1 MTTNVSP
8 FSIKNNLRILFTPG
22 QGQLRAV
29 DGLRALSILIVL
41 SIHCV
46 WFLSIFDE
54 SVVELF
60 YSAPVWLNWVFN
72 GDLSLDIFFVI
83 SGFLISAI
91 LMKEYRKTA
100 SIRFGRFYQ
109 RRFMRLMPA
118 YFLAMG
124 FGFLAAPN
132 KEYVWS
138 NLIYI
143 NNLLPASTHF
153 MPWTWSLAI
162 EEQFYFLFPLLL
174 LWGMR
179 SCSPKT
185 LFWSML
191 MAFIGFV
198 VVRFLI
204 IWRYELFLP
213 ICWYEKSCEGF
224 FDIIDY
230 IYVKPWTR
238 FGSFLPGIF
247 AAYFHV
253 YHQPVM
259 ISFFQRNRVA
269 ISWLTVL
276 ALVMVAVIF
285 TIPVNNQH
293 ATFPQFWGAL
303 YYASCRH
310 LFTIA
315 ICFIMVSSLYGD
327 YGICRWI
334 SRFLSCS
341 FLYPIAQ
348 LAYSTYLFHPFV
360 IAGIYAGIF
369 QVAPELP
376 VLQKIAIAVVGG
388 ISISL
393 LVAFIVFLLI
403 ERPFMNMRSSKSERA
418 EAPMLAEASSS

>member
-1 MTTNVSP
+1 MSNNANP
-8 FSIKNNLRILFTPG
+8 FSIKNNLRILFNPT
-22 QGQLRAV
+22 QGQLRPV
-29 DGLRALSILIVL
+29 DGLRALSILLVL
-41 SIHCV
+41 AIHCV

-60 YSAPVWLNWVFN
+60 YGAPIWLNWVFN
-72 GDLSLDIFFVI
+72 GDLSLDVFFVI
-83 SGFLISAI
+83 SGFLISTI
-91 LMKEYRKTA
+91 LMKEYKKTGG
-100 SIRFGRFYQ
+100 IRFGRFYQ

-118 YFLAMG
+118 YLLALG
-124 FGFLAAPN
+124 FGLLAAPN
-132 KEYVWS
+132 KEYIWS
-138 NLIYI
+138 NLLYI

-174 LWGMR
+174 LLGMR
-179 SCSPKT
+179 NCRPRT

-191 MAFIGFV
+191 FAFIAFV
-198 VVRFLI
+198 LVRLAV

-213 ICWYEKSCEGF
+213 ICWYETTCEGF
-224 FDIIDY
+224 FDVIDY

-253 YHQPVM
+253 YHQQAM
-259 ISFFQRNRVA
+259 ISFFRRNRAA
-269 ISWLTVL
+269 ITWLTGIALL
-276 ALVMVAVIF
+276 AIAVIS

-293 ATFPQFWGAL
+293 ATFPKFWGAL

-310 LFTIA
+310 LFTMA
-315 ICFIMVSSLYGD
+315 ICIVMVSSLYAD

-334 SRFLSCS
+334 SRFLSSS

-360 IAGIYAGIF
+360 IAGIYTAIF
-369 QVAPELP
+369 QFAPELP
-376 VLQKIAIAVVGG
+376 VLQKIAITTVGG

-393 LVAFIVFLLI
+393 LVALVVFLFL
-403 ERPFMNMRSSKSERA
+403 ERPFMNMRSSHSERA
-418 EAPMLAEASSS
+418 KAPVLVES